1 MIRLFQS
8 GHIKLSQVNFSP
20 VGLPIRLVR
29 QLSRFVVKFHLNLAT
44 LRYDKAS
51 ITYASVG
58 MRRPTMDDNENVSS
72 ATMRFDSISQV
83 DVPKGRDGKHKKII
97 TQLLGD
103 IAQLN
108 AGSALKIPLAELPD
122 TKENIRA
129 ALSRAASQ
137 KKLSIATSSNSDFLF
152 VWKTNEPIS

>member
-1 MIRLFQS
+1 
-8 GHIKLSQVNFSP
+8 
-20 VGLPIRLVR
+20 
-29 QLSRFVVKFHLNLAT
+29 
-44 LRYDKAS
+44 
-51 ITYASVG
+51 
-58 MRRPTMDDNENVSS
+58 MDDNENVLAS
-72 ATMRFDSISQV
+72 TMRFDSISQV

-103 IAQLN
+103 IAQLK

-129 ALSRAASQ
+129 ALSRAAAQ
-137 KKLSIATSSNSDFLF
+137 RKLSIATSSNSDFLF